1 MAKENKLFGES
12 CSWEGEKKLVK
23 DRYEYYK
30 STRSIGLPVSRQFP
44 VLGWR
49 ERPRVCRVEDR
60 RSLPMGYP
68 L

>member
-12 CSWEGEKKLVK
+12 CSWKEEKKSIK

-30 STRSIGLPVSRQFP
+30 LTRSIGLPVSRQFP

-49 ERPRVCRVEDR
+49 ERPGVCHVEHLL
-60 RSLPMGYP
+60 SLPMGYP